1 MSAVHL
7 LDMEAWSRYIRGEY
21 APDRLPPEAEPT
33 DEEPGGA
40 RLRAATDLCLRCHF
54 TISSAQAREYTQFA
68 DRGQRQT
75 GRYAVGKIVRPLEA
89 QALAGWAAEGHFLE
103 GVTLTQKWIE
113 QGRMGGA
120 EHEVYFDPAVQRWF
134 KRNNLIYHNTYLEY
148 FHRLALHN
156 FLFPEA
162 PVCLEGFVTSDE
174 TLMPVLSQPNVRVDH
189 GATHAVT
196 ERAMQ
201 LLGFERQQDDN
212 YYSRSLGVL
221 VEDLH
226 DENVVIGE
234 DGELYVIDPALYLDD
249 RGKGQRLRQRSEGQG

>member
-1 MSAVHL
+1 MSAADL

-21 APDRLPPEAEPT
+21 APDRLPAEAEPT

-54 TISSAQAREYTQFA
+54 AVSAAQAREYTQVA

-75 GRYAVGKIVRPLEA
+75 GRYAVGKIVRPLKERV
-89 QALAGWAAEGHFLE
+89 LADWATEGHLLD
-103 GVTLTQKWIE
+103 GATLTRKWVE

-134 KRNNLIYHNTYLEY
+134 KRNNLTYHNTYLEY
-148 FHRLALHN
+148 FQRLALHN
-156 FLFPEA
+156 FLFSEA
-162 PVCLEGFVTSDE
+162 PVCLEGFVTSDG
-174 TLMPVLSQPNVRVDH
+174 TLMPVLSQPNVRVDR
-189 GATHAVT
+189 GATRAVT
-196 ERAMQ
+196 EGAMQ
-201 LLGFERQQDDN
+201 LLGFERRQDDN

-234 DGELYVIDPALYLDD
+234 DDELYVIDPALYLDD
-249 RGKGQRLRQRSEGQG
+249 RGKGQRLRHRAEGAG